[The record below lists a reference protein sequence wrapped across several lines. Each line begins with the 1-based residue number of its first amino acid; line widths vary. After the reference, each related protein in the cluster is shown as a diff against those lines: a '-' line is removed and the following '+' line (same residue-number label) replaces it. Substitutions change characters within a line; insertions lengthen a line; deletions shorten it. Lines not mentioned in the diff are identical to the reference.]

1 MSPRCC
7 QLVNKRPAANSTF
20 VMVVWRLRLGGVAA
34 AVGRCAFEVHMTWK
48 ASGKPR
54 SSKRKVSALP
64 VRAMAAGRPH
74 GPGATGAKR
83 SRTGEEIKNG
93 QRDQER
99 AKHKNRSLY
108 VSYFPGTLK
117 RMCRHQCWRRGSNH
131 RRPGMNHQPPG
142 TRLRRGDDTH
152 RKMLASDGCRFLAH
166 HVHLCPT
173 KIHKK
178 RCMILSN
185 TDGRG

>member
-1 MSPRCC
+1 
-7 QLVNKRPAANSTF
+7 
-20 VMVVWRLRLGGVAA
+20 
-34 AVGRCAFEVHMTWK
+34 MTWK

-108 VSYFPGTLK
+108 VSYFPGKNECVVTNV
-117 RMCRHQCWRRGSNH
+117 G
-131 RRPGMNHQPPG
+131 GG
-142 TRLRRGDDTH
+142 GAT
-152 RKMLASDGCRFLAH
+152 
-166 HVHLCPT
+166 
-173 KIHKK
+173 
-178 RCMILSN
+178 